1 MSENNESHTIKSWLK
16 IAGLISES
24 SKQLIT
30 EEEDEET
37 EETNEEPEEELDL
50 ESEANADEE
59 EEEAEE
65 AEDEEAEEEA
75 EEKPEKPEA
84 PVPTDVVT
92 LDAELGTFLADFEKD
107 SLTQV
112 ESLSLSKA
120 LLEQEVRFDVVKFT
134 DNVARLI
141 DNFTNL
147 VDYEKI
153 IIDKAESFLTNNHD
167 EEVAQIFIDMLA
179 DRHDIS
185 LDAEGSDPEIYAAG
199 ATGAGE

>member
-37 EETNEEPEEELDL
+37 EEANEEPEEELDL
-50 ESEANADEE
+50 EDEADADEE
-59 EEEAEE
+59 EEEAE
-65 AEDEEAEEEA
+65 AEEEPEEEAEEE
-75 EEKPEKPEA
+75 PEKPEA

-107 SLTQV
+107 ALTQV